1 MTGEEIHPKVLII
14 ILFLYSNESIVLRK
28 LVLVSWYFFFDCRV
42 ISVVLS
48 FYWEFNGQNS
58 WNRVQYIDER
68 SQTAARKYEISLS
81 TIVHL
86 LFIIIN
92 IARDVTSMSRNLLWN
107 HRVQIEALAATKQCC
122 PILLFQ
128 PHTSNFNL
136 TLKLG
141 ASKFLRSF
149 IGNLQCR
156 DIQYTPCNNG
166 NLFRKSRVRIL
177 IRIRSSPTHWLI
189 NFTLLGKTNRILYIS
204 YNTLELWLTNF

>member
-1 MTGEEIHPKVLII
+1 MKNSL
-14 ILFLYSNESIVLRK
+14 S
-28 LVLVSWYFFFDCRV
+28 
-42 ISVVLS
+42 LS
-48 FYWEFNGQNS
+48 FHDIVFQLLHLWFFLSTGNLASQNS
-58 WNRVQYIDER
+58 RNRRCSSSISTRGRTVP
-68 SQTAARKYEISLS
+68 RKYEISLS

-92 IARDVTSMSRNLLWN
+92 IVRGHDNIDVAKSSLN

-149 IGNLQCR
+149 IGNLQYR
-156 DIQYTPCNNG
+156 DVQCTRCNNG
-166 NLFRKSRVRIL
+166 NFENRK
-177 IRIRSSPTHWLI
+177 
-189 NFTLLGKTNRILYIS
+189 FG
-204 YNTLELWLTNF
+204 F